1 VSLRIVHLADSHL
14 GFSSYSRLDQHGQNR
29 IEEMV
34 YSGFEQ
40 AVEKII
46 QIHPDAVVHA
56 GDVFH
61 HVRPKIKP
69 LVIFQRGLQRLNGA
83 GIPVIVISGN
93 HDAPKS
99 YSQTSPFRLFDGLRG
114 VYIAQRYQYER
125 FEIGDYNFHCIP
137 FCLEPQDYLDE
148 FQKIE
153 RKGRDVL
160 VMHGLVESLKN
171 RKMRSVGEHELK
183 DSLLKSEFDYIALG
197 HFHGQTPIAANAWY
211 SGSVEY
217 FNFGE
222 AEDRK
227 GMLLVDLETGRA
239 EQVEVRPKYMI
250 DHPAV
255 DCSGMTSEELA
266 ECLLDLCHE
275 DEIRDRMVRI
285 TLRNVNRAAYRSIDQ
300 SRLNRLGSAA
310 LYFKIKPEFLDD
322 QERVERPVDRLRLHE
337 EFARFMEEEASQ
349 ERIPKTIKDEVVAY
363 GSELMK
369 KAVLARDR
377 EAIDASQ

>member
-1 VSLRIVHLADSHL
+1 MRIVHLADSHL

-34 YSGFEQ
+34 YSGFNQ
-40 AVEKII
+40 AVEKIV

-69 LVIFQRGLQRLNGA
+69 LVIFQRGLQRLNEA

-99 YSQTSPFRLFDGLRG
+99 YSQTSPFRLFDGLQG

-125 FEIGDYNFHCIP
+125 FEVGGYNFHCIP

-171 RKMRSVGEHELK
+171 RKMRSVGEHELN
-183 DSLLKSEFDYIALG
+183 DSLLKSDFDYIALG

-222 AEDRK
+222 AEDKK

-239 EQVEVRPKYMI
+239 EPVEVRPKYMI

-275 DEIRDRMVRI
+275 DEIQDRMVRI
-285 TLRNVNRAAYRSIDQ
+285 TLMNVNRAAYRSIDQ
-300 SRLNRLGSAA
+300 GRLNRLGSAA

-322 QERVERPVDRLRLHE
+322 QERIERPVDRLRLHE

-349 ERIPKTIKDEVVAY
+349 ELIPKAIKDEVVAY

-369 KAVLARDR
+369 KAALARDR
-377 EAIDASQ
+377 EAMDASQ

>member
-1 VSLRIVHLADSHL
+1 MRIVHLADSHL

-69 LVIFQRGLQRLNGA
+69 LVIFQKGLQRLKEA
-83 GIPVIVISGN
+83 DIPIIIISGN

-99 YSQTSPFRLFDGLRG
+99 YSQTSPFRLFEGLRG
-114 VYIAQRYQYER
+114 VSIAQRYRYER
-125 FEIGDYNFHCIP
+125 FEVGDYDFHCIP
-137 FCLEPQDYLDE
+137 FCLEPQDYLEE

-160 VMHGLVESLKN
+160 VMHGLVESLRN
-171 RKMRSVGEHELK
+171 RKLRSVGEHELK
-183 DSLLKSEFDYIALG
+183 DSLLKSDFDYIALG
-197 HFHGQTPIAANAWY
+197 HFHGQTPIASNAWY

-227 GMLLVDLETGRA
+227 GMLLLDLETGRA
-239 EQVEVRPKYMI
+239 EQVEVKPKYMI

-255 DCSGMTSEELA
+255 NCTGMSSEELA

-275 DEIRDRMVRI
+275 DDIKERMVRI
-285 TLRNVNRAAYRSIDQ
+285 TLKNVNRAAYRSIDQ
-300 SRLNRLGSAA
+300 GRLNRLGSAA
-310 LYFKIKPEFLDD
+310 LYFKIKPEFVDD
-322 QERVERPVDRLRLHE
+322 VEKTERPADRMKMHE
-337 EFARFMEEEASQ
+337 EFARFMEEESSR
-349 ERIPKTIKDEVVAY
+349 ERIPERIKDEVVAY

-369 KAVLARDR
+369 KAVQTRDLG
-377 EAIDASQ
+377 IMDVPQ

>member
-1 VSLRIVHLADSHL
+1 MRIVHLADSHL
-14 GFSSYSRLDQHGQNR
+14 GFSSYSSLDQHGQNR

-34 YSGFEQ
+34 YSGFEM
-40 AVEKII
+40 AMEKIV
-46 QIHPDAVVHA
+46 QTHPDAVVHA

-69 LVIFQRGLQRLNGA
+69 LVIFQRGLQRLKEA

-99 YSQTSPFRLFDGLRG
+99 YSQISPFRLFEGLRG
-114 VYIAQRYQYER
+114 VHIAQRYQYER

-137 FCLEPQDYLDE
+137 FCLEPQDYLQE
-148 FQKIE
+148 FAKIE

-171 RKMRSVGEHELK
+171 KKLRSVGEHELK
-183 DSLLKSEFDYIALG
+183 DSLLKSDFDYIALG

-222 AEDRK
+222 ADDRK

-239 EQVEVRPKYMI
+239 EPVEVRPKYMI

-255 DCSGMTSEELA
+255 DCSGMSSEELA

-275 DEIRDRMVRI
+275 DDVRDRMVRI

-300 SRLNRLGSAA
+300 GKLNRLGSDA
-310 LYFKIKPEFLDD
+310 LYFKIKPEFIDD
-322 QERVERPVDRLRLHE
+322 QKRVERPVDRLKLHE
-337 EFARFMEEEASQ
+337 EFARFMTEEASQ
-349 ERIPKTIKDEVVAY
+349 ERIPEMIKAEVVAY
-363 GSELMK
+363 GSQLMK
-369 KAVLARDR
+369 KAVMARDR
-377 EAIDASQ
+377 EAMDASG

>member
-1 VSLRIVHLADSHL
+1 LRIVHLADSHL

-34 YSGFEQ
+34 YSGFNQ
-40 AVEKII
+40 AVEKIV

-69 LVIFQRGLQRLNGA
+69 LVIFQRGLQRLNEA

-99 YSQTSPFRLFDGLRG
+99 YSQTSPFRLFDGLQG

-125 FEIGDYNFHCIP
+125 FEVGGYNFHCIP

-171 RKMRSVGEHELK
+171 RKMRSVGEHELN
-183 DSLLKSEFDYIALG
+183 DSLLKSDFDYIALG

-239 EQVEVRPKYMI
+239 EPVEVRPKYMI

-275 DEIRDRMVRI
+275 DEIQDRMVRI
-285 TLRNVNRAAYRSIDQ
+285 TLMNVNRAAYRSIDQ
-300 SRLNRLGSAA
+300 GRLNRLGSAA

-322 QERVERPVDRLRLHE
+322 QERIERPVDRLRLHE

-349 ERIPKTIKDEVVAY
+349 ELIPKAIKDEVVAY

-369 KAVLARDR
+369 KAALARDR
-377 EAIDASQ
+377 EAMDASQ

>member
-1 VSLRIVHLADSHL
+1 MRIVHLADSHL

-34 YSGFEQ
+34 YSGFEM
-40 AVEKII
+40 AMEKIV

-69 LVIFQRGLQRLNGA
+69 LVIFQRGLLRLKEA

-99 YSQTSPFRLFDGLRG
+99 YSQTSPFRLFEGLRG
-114 VYIAQRYQYER
+114 VHIAQRYQYER
-125 FEIGDYNFHCIP
+125 FEVGGYNFHCIP
-137 FCLEPQDYLDE
+137 FCLEPQDYMDE

-171 RKMRSVGEHELK
+171 RKLRTVGEHELQ
-183 DSLLKSEFDYIALG
+183 DSLLKSYFDYIALG

-239 EQVEVRPKYMI
+239 EPVEVRPKYMI

-255 DCSGMTSEELA
+255 DCSGMTSEDLA

-275 DEIRDRMVRI
+275 EDINDRMVRI
-285 TLRNVNRAAYRSIDQ
+285 TLVNVNRAAYRSIDQ
-300 SRLNRLGSAA
+300 GKLNRLGSAA
-310 LYFKIKPEFLDD
+310 LYFKIKLEFLDD
-322 QERVERPVDRLRLHE
+322 QERIERPVDRLRLHE
-337 EFARFMEEEASQ
+337 EFARFMTEEASQ
-349 ERIPKTIKDEVVAY
+349 ELIPEKIKDEVVAY
-363 GSELMK
+363 GSQLMK
-369 KAVLARDR
+369 KAVLTRDR
-377 EAIDASQ
+377 EAMDASG